1 MFAPHLF
8 ESTQIIT
15 FPLKFLFTTEGN
27 PFIIH
32 NFLNFMHL
40 YKTKSG
46 FVLQRENEFKTLEGI
61 SEWDDLINRDDLYDY
76 LTAQWEKSLP
86 SSGLED
92 LPEDGLLAPIGSQEV
107 WAAGVTYYSSR
118 LARMEESLDAGGG
131 DFYSRVY
138 QAERPEIFMK
148 ATPARV
154 VGPNA
159 PFRIRKDSEWDV
171 PEPEL
176 TLFATSSG
184 KIVAYT
190 IGNDVSSR
198 SIEGENPLYLPQA
211 KTFDECA
218 CLGPCLFVPKQP
230 LGPDTGVELSI
241 SRGEEKVFFGSTSLT
256 QMKRSPEELIGF
268 LFRETSFESGV
279 FLMTGTGIVPGTDFT
294 LQSGDLV
301 SISID
306 SIGVLTNS
314 VR

>member
-1 MFAPHLF
+1 
-8 ESTQIIT
+8 
-15 FPLKFLFTTEGN
+15 
-27 PFIIH
+27 
-32 NFLNFMHL
+32 MHL
-40 YKTKSG
+40 YKTTEG
-46 FVLQRENEFKTLEGI
+46 YIVGRENVFRTLARNHD
-61 SEWDDLINRDDLYDY
+61 WDDLINRDDLADY
-76 LTAQWEKSLP
+76 LAGEWEVSQP
-86 SSGLED
+86 TNDLEA
-92 LPEDGLLAPIGSQEV
+92 LLQNALLAPIGSQEV

-118 LARMEESLDAGGG
+118 LARMEESQDAGGG

-159 PFRIRKDSEWDV
+159 PFRIRKDSDWDV

-218 CLGPCLFVPKQP
+218 CLGPCLYVPDQP

-241 SRGEEKVFFGSTSLT
+241 VRGGETVFSDSTSLS
-256 QMKRSPEELIGF
+256 QMKRTPQELIGF
-268 LFRETSFESGV
+268 LFRETSFKSGV

-294 LQSGDLV
+294 LQSADEV
-301 SISID
+301 SIAID

>member
-1 MFAPHLF
+1 
-8 ESTQIIT
+8 
-15 FPLKFLFTTEGN
+15 
-27 PFIIH
+27 
-32 NFLNFMHL
+32 MHL
-40 YKTKSG
+40 YKTTKG
-46 FVLQRENEFKTLEGI
+46 YVVKRDHEFRTLGGNPD
-61 SEWDDLINRDDLYDY
+61 WDDLINRDDLADY
-76 LTAQWEKSLP
+76 LAGEWETSQP
-86 SSGLED
+86 TNDLEA
-92 LPEDGLLAPIGSQEV
+92 LFESGLLAPIGSQEV

-118 LARMEESLDAGGG
+118 LARMEESQDAGGG

-148 ATPARV
+148 ATPSRV

-159 PFRIRKDSEWDV
+159 PFRIRKDSDWDV

-218 CLGPCLFVPKQP
+218 CLGPCLYVPNQP

-241 SRGEEKVFFGSTSLT
+241 SRGGEKIFSDFTSLS
-256 QMKRSPEELIGF
+256 QMKRTPEELIGF
-268 LFRETSFESGV
+268 LFRETSFSSGV

-294 LQSGDLV
+294 LQSGDEV
-301 SISID
+301 SIAID
-306 SIGVLTNS
+306 SIGVLTNP

>member
-1 MFAPHLF
+1 
-8 ESTQIIT
+8 
-15 FPLKFLFTTEGN
+15 
-27 PFIIH
+27 
-32 NFLNFMHL
+32 MHL
-40 YKTKSG
+40 YKTIEG
-46 FVLQRENEFKTLEGI
+46 YVVERENEFRTLGGNPD
-61 SEWDDLINRDDLYDY
+61 WDGLINRDDLSDY
-76 LTAQWEKSLP
+76 LVGKWETSQP
-86 SSGLED
+86 TNDLEA
-92 LPEDGLLAPIGSQEV
+92 LLETGLLAPIGSQEV

-118 LARMEESLDAGGG
+118 LARMEESQDAGGG

-154 VGPNA
+154 VDPNA
-159 PFRIRKDSEWDV
+159 PFRIRKDSDWDV

-218 CLGPCLFVPKQP
+218 CLGPCLYVPDQP

-241 SRGEEKVFFGSTSLT
+241 ARGGEKVFSDSTSLS
-256 QMKRSPEELIGF
+256 QMKRTPEELIGF
-268 LFRETSFESGV
+268 LFRETSFKSGV

-294 LQSGDLV
+294 LQSGDEV
-301 SISID
+301 SIAID

>member
-1 MFAPHLF
+1 
-8 ESTQIIT
+8 
-15 FPLKFLFTTEGN
+15 
-27 PFIIH
+27 
-32 NFLNFMHL
+32 
-40 YKTKSG
+40 
-46 FVLQRENEFKTLEGI
+46 
-61 SEWDDLINRDDLYDY
+61 
-76 LTAQWEKSLP
+76 
-86 SSGLED
+86 
-92 LPEDGLLAPIGSQEV
+92 
-107 WAAGVTYYSSR
+107 
-118 LARMEESLDAGGG
+118 MEESLDAGGG

-241 SRGEEKVFFGSTSLT
+241 SRGEEKVFFGSTSLS

>member
-1 MFAPHLF
+1 
-8 ESTQIIT
+8 
-15 FPLKFLFTTEGN
+15 
-27 PFIIH
+27 
-32 NFLNFMHL
+32 MHL
-40 YKTKSG
+40 YKTIEG
-46 FVLQRENEFKTLEGI
+46 YVVERENEFRTLGGNPD
-61 SEWDDLINRDDLYDY
+61 WDDLINRDDLPDY
-76 LTAQWEKSLP
+76 LAGEWETSQP
-86 SSGLED
+86 TNDLEA
-92 LPEDGLLAPIGSQEV
+92 LLETGLLAPIGSQEV

-118 LARMEESLDAGGG
+118 LARMEESQDAGGG

-159 PFRIRKDSEWDV
+159 PFRIRKDSDWDV

-218 CLGPCLFVPKQP
+218 CLGPCLYVPSQP

-241 SRGEEKVFFGSTSLT
+241 ARGGEKVFADSTSLA
-256 QMKRSPEELIGF
+256 QMKRTPEELIGF
-268 LFRETSFESGV
+268 LFRETSFASGV

-294 LQSGDLV
+294 LQSGDAV
-301 SISID
+301 SIAIE

>member
-1 MFAPHLF
+1 MYLY
-8 ESTQIIT
+8 
-15 FPLKFLFTTEGN
+15 KTTEGYVVKRDHEFRTLGGN
-27 PFIIH
+27 PD
-32 NFLNFMHL
+32 
-40 YKTKSG
+40 
-46 FVLQRENEFKTLEGI
+46 
-61 SEWDDLINRDDLYDY
+61 WDDLINRDDLADY
-76 LTAQWEKSLP
+76 LAGEWETSQP
-86 SSGLED
+86 TNDLEA
-92 LPEDGLLAPIGSQEV
+92 LFESGLLAPIGSQEV

-118 LARMEESLDAGGG
+118 LARMEESQDAGGG

-159 PFRIRKDSEWDV
+159 PFRIRKDSDWDV

-218 CLGPCLFVPKQP
+218 CLGPCLYVPNQP

-241 SRGEEKVFFGSTSLT
+241 SRGGEKIFSDSTSLS
-256 QMKRSPEELIGF
+256 QMKRTPEELIGF
-268 LFRETSFESGV
+268 LFRETSFSSGV

-294 LQSGDLV
+294 LQSGDEV
-301 SISID
+301 SIAID
-306 SIGVLTNS
+306 SIGVLTNP

>member
-1 MFAPHLF
+1 M
-8 ESTQIIT
+8 
-15 FPLKFLFTTEGN
+15 
-27 PFIIH
+27 
-32 NFLNFMHL
+32 
-40 YKTKSG
+40 
-46 FVLQRENEFKTLEGI
+46 LQRENEFKTLEGI

-241 SRGEEKVFFGSTSLT
+241 SRGEEKVFFGSTSLS